1 MLTYNSY
8 GTEYKIKLQLT
19 TYQDNGNLALCATC
33 YDEEYKFWEPFG
45 TFTVNLGEE
54 LPDDCAYVD
63 ANNMPGVEDWLKDNG
78 LAEPLAKQRQSGF
91 CMYPLYK
98 FDIAKI
104 RSIIA
109 TQDNEDE

>member
-45 TFTVNLGEE
+45 TFTVNLGEK
-54 LPDDCAYVD
+54 LPDDCAYV
-63 ANNMPGVEDWLKDNG
+63 
-78 LAEPLAKQRQSGF
+78 RQSGF